1 MKVAEGEK
9 IIGIDLGTTNSVV
22 AVMEG
27 GEVKVIPN
35 QEGNR
40 LTPSVVAFTDK
51 GDRLVGDPAK
61 RQAITNPRR
70 TVYSIKRFMGRRHN
84 EVLNEEKLVPYK
96 VVGGP
101 GELVKVDIDGKT
113 YTPPEISAMILRK
126 LKEAA
131 EAYLGHTVRKAVI
144 TVPAYFNDAQRQA
157 TMDAA
162 QIAGF
167 DTEWEIEDPKTG
179 KKTRQR
185 MRIIN
190 EPTAASLAYGLD
202 KKKNEKIAVF
212 DLGGGTFDISI
223 LDVGDG
229 VFEVKSTNGDTHLGG
244 DDWDQVLIDYI
255 ADEFKKEHG
264 IDLRKDQMA
273 LQRLKEAAERAK
285 KDLSQAAT
293 TDINLPFITADSSGP
308 KHLMMSITRSK
319 FEQLTDHLTERCRG
333 PVLKALQDAG
343 YKPSDIDEVVLVGGM
358 TRVPRVQAIVKE
370 IFGKEGHKG
379 VNPDEVVAIG
389 AAIQGAQLML
399 GSKADV
405 LLLDVTPLSLGIE
418 TLGGVLT
425 KLIERNT
432 TIPTTRKET
441 FSTAEDN
448 QTAVTIRVFQGESP
462 IAESPS
468 NRLLGQFNLEDIPPA
483 PRGMPKIEV
492 AFDIDHNGILHVSA
506 KDLGTGKEKKIRI
519 ESSSG
524 ISQADVEKMA
534 REAESHAEEDKRKRE
549 LIDARNQADQIIY
562 QMEKLLKDNA
572 AKLSDADK
580 APIQSAIEKLKQTA
594 SRDDVAAIRQAIEE
608 LQQASHAMA
617 QHLYSQGQGGP
628 GAGGAGPGA
637 GPSTDGHG
645 GPGAGGPSGGKE
657 DVIDAEFEVKK

>member
-1 MKVAEGEK
+1 VAEGEK

-35 QEGNR
+35 QDGNR

-70 TVYSIKRFMGRRHN
+70 TVYSIKRFMGRRHR
-84 EVLNEEKLVPYK
+84 EVHAEEKLVPYK
-96 VVGGP
+96 IVGGP
-101 GELVKVDIDGKT
+101 DELVKVDIDGKQ

-126 LKEAA
+126 LKESA

-157 TMDAA
+157 TIDAA

-167 DTEWEIEDPKTG
+167 DTEWEIEDPKSG

-223 LDVGDG
+223 LDVGEG
-229 VFEVKSTNGDTHLGG
+229 VFEVKGVNGDTHLGG
-244 DDWDQVLIDYI
+244 DDFDQVLIDYI
-255 ADEFKKEHG
+255 ADEFRKENG

-285 KDLSQAAT
+285 KDLSQSAS
-293 TDINLPFITADSSGP
+293 TDINLPFITADASGP
-308 KHLMMSITRSK
+308 KHLQLTLTRSK
-319 FEQLTDHLTERCRG
+319 FEQLVEHLIERCRG
-333 PVLKALQDAG
+333 PVLQALKDAG

-358 TRVPRVQAIVKE
+358 TRVPRVQQLVKE

-379 VNPDEVVAIG
+379 VNPDEVVAVG
-389 AAIQGAQLML
+389 AAIQGAQLLL
-399 GSKADV
+399 GSKSEV

-425 KLIERNT
+425 RLIERNT
-432 TIPTTRKET
+432 TIPKEAKQI

-448 QTAVTIRVFQGESP
+448 QPAVTIRVFQGESQ
-462 IAESPS
+462 IANSAS

-483 PRGMPKIEV
+483 PRGVPQIEV
-492 AFDIDHNGILHVSA
+492 TFDIDHNGILHVSA

-524 ISQADVEKMA
+524 ISAADVDRMRRDA
-534 REAESHAEEDKRKRE
+534 EAHADEDKHKRE
-549 LIDARNQADQIIY
+549 LIEARNEADQRIY
-562 QMEKLLKDNA
+562 QLEKLLKDNA
-572 AKLSDADK
+572 DKVSESDK
-580 APIQSAIEKLKQTA
+580 APIQAAIEKVKQAA
-594 SRDDVAAIRQAIEE
+594 SKDDVAAIRQAITE
-608 LQQASHAMA
+608 LEQASHAMA
-617 QHLYSQGQGGP
+617 QHLYTRQQAP
-628 GAGGAGPGA
+628 GAGAAGA
-637 GPSTDGHG
+637 GPSGDGHE
-645 GPGAGGPSGGKE
+645 AAKGKE